1 MYLIKEKYAETKTN
15 IDDEKWQITTIS
27 ANLVKAEIREQH
39 YSMDIYPN
47 SMQIKQLDWIPR
59 SLKVFMQQFTSS
71 SIKQESIG
79 QSVVKAACLR
89 NVILPLL
96 FGIGTELDHMFGSRW
111 LIDKLFN
118 LDFSVSY
125 SEVQRFK
132 QTVACSLETQN
143 VISENLE
150 GNSFI
155 HFIADNIDH
164 NLNTLDGKRTFHGMG
179 VIAAITP
186 KGDISDDVII
196 SRPKKLIPIKEVIH
210 K

>member
-47 SMQIKQLDWIPR
+47 STQIKQLDWIPK

-79 QSVVKAACLR
+79 QSVVKAACPR

-96 FGIGTELDHMFGSRW
+96 FGICTELDHMFGSRW

-118 LDFSVSY
+118 LDFSVS
-125 SEVQRFK
+125 
-132 QTVACSLETQN
+132 
-143 VISENLE
+143 
-150 GNSFI
+150 
-155 HFIADNIDH
+155 
-164 NLNTLDGKRTFHGMG
+164 
-179 VIAAITP
+179 
-186 KGDISDDVII
+186 
-196 SRPKKLIPIKEVIH
+196 
-210 K
+210 